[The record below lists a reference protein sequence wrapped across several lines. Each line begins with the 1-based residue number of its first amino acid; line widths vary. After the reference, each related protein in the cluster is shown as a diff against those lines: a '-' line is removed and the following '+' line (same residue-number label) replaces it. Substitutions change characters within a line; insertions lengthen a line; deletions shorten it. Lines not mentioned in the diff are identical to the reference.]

1 MHYTFSKIYQ
11 NLNLFSDNPY
21 MIYYH
26 NIDGYDIFKI
36 SFSLRGMNSMFG
48 GYDLFDLL
56 DNYEQKFN
64 ERINKNGKDTSRFV
78 YYFRKIDGEDGYFLN
93 YLDYE
98 GVHFFNTYD
107 SKYIPSKDMS
117 EKMDMDG
124 VKAIAK
130 IDNSVKGKIIT
141 KVENCPS
148 HIEGDS
154 YLSEYSYPSFE
165 ECNEF
170 KYIGDNVISASPVS
184 IKKCPNFTHIGK
196 NFFSH
201 KYLMIMD
208 CDNFSKIKRGLNIQT
223 LYVANCKNFDFDSI
237 FHNSK
242 VNDFRVFDCGFSN
255 DILDMYEDYSLEE
268 IDNFLS
274 TTFPNITFKDIG
286 FSYGK
291 LYNLDTEKREAL
303 VNHFKRK

>member
-36 SFSLRGMNSMFG
+36 SYSLRGMTSMFT

-56 DNYEQKFN
+56 DNYEKKFD
-64 ERINKNGKDTSRFV
+64 ERLNKYGKDTSRFV
-78 YYFRKIDGEDGYFLN
+78 YYFRKIDGEDAYFFN
-93 YLDYE
+93 YLDNE
-98 GVHFFNTYD
+98 GVHFFDVYN
-107 SKYIPSKDMS
+107 SKYIPSRNITK
-117 EKMDMDG
+117 EMDLDG
-124 VKAIAK
+124 VRAISK
-130 IDNSVKGKIIT
+130 IDNTVRGRIVTEIDK
-141 KVENCPS
+141 CPS

-154 YLSEYSYPSFE
+154 YLSEYSHPTIQ

-170 KYIGDNVISASPVS
+170 KYIGDNIISAASIT

-196 NFFSH
+196 NFLCNR
-201 KYLMIMD
+201 YLMIMD

-223 LYVANCKNFDFDSI
+223 LYVANCKDFDFDSL

-242 VNDFRVFDCGFSN
+242 INDFRVFNCGFSN
-255 DILDMYEDYSLEE
+255 DILDMYEEHSLEE

-274 TTFPNITFKDIG
+274 TTFPNVTFSDIG
-286 FSYGK
+286 FDYGR
-291 LYNLDTEKREAL
+291 LYQLPE
-303 VNHFKRK
+303 